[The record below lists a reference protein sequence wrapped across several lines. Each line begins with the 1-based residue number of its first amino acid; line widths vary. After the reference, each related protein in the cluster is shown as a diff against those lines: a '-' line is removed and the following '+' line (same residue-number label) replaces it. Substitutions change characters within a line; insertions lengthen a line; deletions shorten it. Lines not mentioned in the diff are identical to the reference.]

1 MTLWILIFAII
12 WLCALA
18 YFSFSSF
25 RKTHTANDYIFAGS
39 NIGVILG
46 LLTFAATL
54 FSTFTFMGMPDFF
67 RTHGV
72 GAWVF
77 LAISDAAM
85 FFFILWFGH
94 NLRKQGT
101 EKGYNGVA
109 GLLNSC
115 YNMPAAGYVYFT
127 GVFIFLIPYVA
138 IQIRGISIFLNAIF
152 PEALPTWG
160 WATVIVVIM
169 LIYSELGGL
178 RAIIY
183 SDSLQ
188 ALILLGSIWIIAI
201 ICIKNVG
208 GISAIFENV
217 RNTNEALLSV
227 PGPKGLFT
235 FQFLIASFYAIV
247 MLPVT
252 QPQITTRLIIMK
264 DQNKMH
270 RMVVAMGVFTFL
282 ILLATVFIGMY
293 GAIKYP
299 NVPSRDFLAQVLL
312 FEQVDVVAA
321 LVVIGLLAA
330 AISTS
335 DSQIFALGTELRS
348 LLRGSDKKIMIYTRL
363 AVLIFGISALIFS
376 VLSSD
381 QLVMLARV
389 SFTGTGIMGPLVL
402 NGIFSRNKPGKE
414 VIVVSIIAILI
425 FLASLFSLIPSNL
438 GKIRIDLLLILL
450 VGFLTVVSAV
460 LRNKNG

>member
-18 YFSFSSF
+18 YFSFSSY

-72 GAWVF
+72 GAWIF
-77 LAISDAAM
+77 LAISDAGM

-94 NLRKQGT
+94 NLRRKGMQ
-101 EKGYNGVA
+101 KGYNGVA

-115 YNMPAAGYVYFT
+115 YKSTAAGYAYFA
-127 GVFIFLIPYVA
+127 GVFLFLIPYVA

-152 PEALPTWG
+152 PDALPAWG
-160 WATVIVVIM
+160 WATSIVIIM

-188 ALILLGSIWIIAI
+188 AIILLGTIWIIAI
-201 ICIKNVG
+201 LCIKNAG
-208 GISAIFENV
+208 GISAMFENI
-217 RNTNEALLSV
+217 RNSNEALLSV

-264 DQNKMH
+264 DQRKMH
-270 RMVVAMGVFTFL
+270 RMVVAMGAFTFL

-299 NVPSRDFLAQVLL
+299 NVPAREFLAQVLL
-312 FEQVDVVAA
+312 FEQLDIIAA

-348 LLRGSDKKIMIYTRL
+348 LLHGDEKKVIIYTRL
-363 AVLIFGISALIFS
+363 AVFVFGISALIFS
-376 VLSSD
+376 ILSSD
-381 QLVMLARV
+381 QLVLLARV
-389 SFTGTGIMGPLVL
+389 SFTGTGILGPLVL
-402 NGIFSRNKPGKE
+402 NGIFSRQKPGIE
-414 VIVVSIIAILI
+414 VILISLVGLLLFLLSLFGLLPSQIGIIRLDILI
-425 FLASLFSLIPSNL
+425 ISI
-438 GKIRIDLLLILL
+438 
-450 VGFLTVVSAV
+450 VGCFTIISA
-460 LRNKNG
+460 LKRNKIK